1 MTEFIYSDSN
11 NEINDKKKIMM
22 TENLDSDIKWWIK
35 DKWIN
40 NNLRETLKIAC
51 KFEYLCVYDSLKYV

>member
-1 MTEFIYSDSN
+1 MI
-11 NEINDKKKIMM
+11 KKIMM

-51 KFEYLCVYDSLKYV
+51 KFEYLCVYDSLRYV